1 MVVSNLL
8 WDLPDALAE
17 EVTETLVQGDQL
29 RIERIVSH
37 GQCSATGDWYD
48 QDENEWVLVMQG
60 RARLEMADGVIHE
73 LGVGDYIQ
81 IPAHQKHRVAW
92 TDQAQDTIWLAI
104 FY

>member
-1 MVVSNLL
+1 MVVSSLL
-8 WDLPDALAE
+8 RDLPDALAE
-17 EVTETLVQGDQL
+17 EVIETLVEGDQL

-37 GQCSATGDWYD
+37 GQCSAPDDWYD

-73 LGVGDYIQ
+73 LGIGDYIQ

-92 TDQAQDTIWLAI
+92 TDQEQDTIWLAI